1 MEWWIWLVAAVT
13 LVVVEMLTPGGFY
26 FLFFGAGA
34 LAAALLA
41 LIGVDNLLVQAV
53 VFLGVS
59 IACLLFFRKP
69 LLARF
74 QSAIPKSKVDSLVGE
89 TATLDSPLHPGEFGQ
104 AELRGATWKVRN
116 ISGLSIEA
124 GQRCI
129 VEQVDGLTLN
139 VRAAE

>member
-1 MEWWIWLVAAVT
+1 MEWWIWLVAAVA

-26 FLFFGAGA
+26 FLFFGVGA
-34 LAAALLA
+34 LAAAIVTLLG
-41 LIGVDNLLVQAV
+41 IDNLLIQAV
-53 VFLGVS
+53 AALAVS
-59 IACLLFFRKP
+59 IACLMFFRKP

-74 QSAIPKSKVDSLVGE
+74 QSASPKTKVDSLVGE
-89 TATLDSPLHPGEFGQ
+89 SAMLGSSLHPGEFGQ

-116 ISGLSIEA
+116 ISSVSIEA